1 MPRPPINLQY
11 LLDKTAIEEVITRYF
26 QALDRCLP
34 DQVRSCFTDD
44 VKAYYDGRSPQH
56 GIETMMANM
65 NTFQKLASGERLAS
79 THFMGNLNIHVLEGD
94 VAETETYA
102 IAFLVLPGKPER
114 VAMRSLRYLD
124 RLRCVD
130 NERNEWRI
138 SERRHTLDW
147 STEAST
153 TFAVRLAQRLMAWPS
168 IDGARA

>member
-1 MPRPPINLQY
+1 
-11 LLDKTAIEEVITRYF
+11 
-26 QALDRCLP
+26 
-34 DQVRSCFTDD
+34 
-44 VKAYYDGRSPQH
+44 
-56 GIETMMANM
+56 
-65 NTFQKLASGERLAS
+65 
-79 THFMGNLNIHVLEGD
+79 MGNLNYNLLEGD
-94 VAETETYA
+94 VAETETNA
-102 IAFLVLPGKPER
+102 IAFLVLPGISAQAKDQ

>member
-1 MPRPPINLQY
+1 MPRAPINLQY

-26 QALDRCLP
+26 QALDRALP
-34 DQVRSCFTDD
+34 EQVRSCFTDD
-44 VKAYYDGRSPQH
+44 IKADYDGRTPIQ
-56 GIETMMANM
+56 GIETMMATM

-79 THFMGNLNIHVLEGD
+79 THFMGNLNIQRIEGD

-124 RLRCVD
+124 RLRKVD
-130 NERNEWRI
+130 QVTGEWRI

-147 STEAST
+147 ATEVT
-153 TFAVRLAQRLMAWPS
+153 TNFAATLAQRMKQWP
-168 IDGARA
+168 